1 MSRKMALQLQDID
14 PEVDFPVLACCML
27 EAYNDPPQSFTY
39 IFFTSMYGSGRLP
52 IAFIFYLG

>member
-1 MSRKMALQLQDID
+1 MALQLQDID